1 MASSDHAETLDAIRE
16 HYAAKVREH
25 GDSPAAVQWA
35 DTATQERR
43 MDVLAGIADLH
54 SAKIL
59 DFGCGTGHLLTHL
72 EAHAG
77 FRGEY
82 VGYDLVPEM
91 VELAAAKFP
100 HARFEVVD
108 VLSGPPEEPGKPE
121 EFDYVLVNGT
131 FNNEVDDNWTLL
143 TDLLRALAAR
153 ARRGLAFNL
162 LSTYVDFRGEGLA
175 YFEPERVFAFCKQE
189 ISPYIVLR
197 HDYEVRPGTGPFE
210 MTVYAY
216 TARPS

>member
-1 MASSDHAETLDAIRE
+1 MAASDHAETLDAIRE

-35 DTATQERR
+35 DSATQERR
-43 MDVLAGIADLH
+43 MDVLAGIAPLT

-59 DFGCGTGHLLTHL
+59 DFGCGTGHLLTYL
-72 EAHAG
+72 ESMG
-77 FRGEY
+77 GCGEY

-108 VLSGPPEEPGKPE
+108 VLAPTRAPAAPEQ
-121 EFDYVLVNGT
+121 FDYVLVNGT
-131 FNNEVDDNWTLL
+131 FNNEVDDNWALL
-143 TDLLRALAAR
+143 TDLLRALSAR
-153 ARRGLAFNL
+153 ARRGIAFNL

-189 ISPYIVLR
+189 ISPYVVLR
-197 HDYEVRPGTGPFE
+197 HEYEVREGTGPYE
-210 MTVYAY
+210 MTFYVF
-216 TARPS
+216 TERP

>member
-1 MASSDHAETLDAIRE
+1 MDPSDHTDTLDALRE

-35 DTATQERR
+35 DRETQERR
-43 MDVLAGIADLH
+43 MDVLAAIGDLRD
-54 SAKIL
+54 AKVL

-108 VLSGPPEEPGKPE
+108 VLSDPPDAPEKPE

-131 FNNEVDDNWTLL
+131 FNNEVNDNWTLL
-143 TDLLRALAAR
+143 TDLLRALVAR
-153 ARRGLAFNL
+153 ARRGVAFNL

-175 YFEPERVFAFCKQE
+175 YFEPERVFTFCKQE

-197 HDYEVRPGTGPFE
+197 HDYEVRPGTGPYE

-216 TARPS
+216 TARPT